1 MNQFVQLASLLD
13 KGYPLASSL
22 LILDERFQWIV
33 DEMESGVSFYDCVI
47 ANGKGTFYQHCRFF
61 LELSSLPKAI
71 TNASILVEKQQA
83 IKKMWIKE
91 TSYPLFIL
99 LFAVITLFVF
109 TSAVFPQLSLT
120 FSEYDNF
127 SHLELMIKTMK
138 YLTYLLL
145 CTLLLIPLLLVSLYF
160 SKNYRHMLYHIPI
173 FTELVSFMIASDM
186 LSLIRCG
193 CSTKEMFTYLYH
205 LRKKGL
211 SFDISNELYNELH
224 EGISFETA
232 ISTSKKLSKRFKYF
246 FKCGYHT
253 QKLESS
259 LSDYLQF
266 QQQRWVRQIKVI
278 CIGIQCF
285 SYSFI
290 ALIVVL
296 IYQIMLLP
304 LEMIDSF

>member
-1 MNQFVQLASLLD
+1 MNQFVLLASLLE
-13 KGYPLASSL
+13 KGYPISQSL

-33 DEMESGVSFYDCVI
+33 NELESGVSFYDCVL
-47 ANGKGTFYQHCRFF
+47 AGGKGAFYQHCRFF

-71 TNASILVEKQQA
+71 MNASILVEKQQA

-91 TSYPLFIL
+91 TSYPMFLL

-109 TSAVFPQLSLT
+109 TSAVFPQLSIT

-127 SHLELMIKTMK
+127 THLEVLIGIMK
-138 YLTYLLL
+138 SLTYVLLS
-145 CTLLLIPLLLVSLYF
+145 LLFVIPLLLFGIYH
-160 SKNYRHMLYHIPI
+160 SKNYRYILYRIPL
-173 FTELVSFMIASDM
+173 FSELVSFIIASDM

-193 CSTKEMFTYLYH
+193 CSTKEMFTYLHH
-205 LRKKGL
+205 LRQKGL
-211 SFDISNELYNELH
+211 SFDASNALYLELH
-224 EGISFETA
+224 EGTSFEEA
-232 ISTSKKLSKRFKYF
+232 VSLSKQLSRRFKYF
-246 FKCGYHT
+246 FKCGLHT
-253 QKLESS
+253 QKLEQC
-259 LSDYLQF
+259 LNDYLHF
-266 QQQRWVRQIKVI
+266 QQQRWVKQIKAV

-285 SYSFI
+285 SYGFI

>member
-1 MNQFVQLASLLD
+1 MNQFVQLASLIE
-13 KGYPLASSL
+13 KGYPLAQSL
-22 LILDERFQWIV
+22 LILDESFQSIV
-33 DEMESGVSFYDCVI
+33 DELEKGVSFYDCVI
-47 ANGKGTFYQHCRFF
+47 ANGKGVFYQHCRFF

-71 TNASILVEKQQA
+71 MNASLLVEKQQA
-83 IKKMWIKE
+83 MKKMWIKE

-99 LFAVITLFVF
+99 FFAVITLFVF

-127 SHLELMIKTMK
+127 YQLEMMIKVMK
-138 YLTYLLL
+138 SLTYILLGM
-145 CTLLLIPLLLVSLYF
+145 LLFIPSLIFILYH
-160 SKNYRHMLYHIPI
+160 SKHYRYLLYHIPI

-186 LSLIRCG
+186 ISLIRCG

-205 LRKKGL
+205 LRNKGMT
-211 SFDISNELYNELH
+211 FDVSNELYNELH
-224 EGISFETA
+224 DGTSFEDA
-232 ISTSKKLSKRFKYF
+232 VSLSKHLSRRFKYF
-246 FKCGYHT
+246 FKCGLHT
-253 QKLESS
+253 QKLEQC
-259 LSDYLQF
+259 LNDYLHF
-266 QQQRWVRQIKVI
+266 QQHRWVKQIKAV

-285 SYSFI
+285 SYGFI